1 MRARFVASALA
12 LILSGATIAAP
23 ALADEGK
30 THVAVP
36 QTAEGEGIIRAIDMG
51 TGTITLRHDPIAA
64 LGWPGMTMKFPVHS
78 PELLK
83 DLAVGQ
89 RVHYELMNQGGKPM
103 VSEIRAL

>member
-1 MRARFVASALA
+1 MRARFVASVLA
-12 LILSGATIAAP
+12 LILIDATVAAP
-23 ALADEGK
+23 ALADPGK
-30 THVAVP
+30 PHVAVP

-51 TGTITLRHDPIAA
+51 AGTITLHHDPIAA
-64 LGWPGMTMKFPVHS
+64 LGWPAMTMKFPVHS

-89 RVHYELMNQGGKPM
+89 HVHFELMNQGGKPM